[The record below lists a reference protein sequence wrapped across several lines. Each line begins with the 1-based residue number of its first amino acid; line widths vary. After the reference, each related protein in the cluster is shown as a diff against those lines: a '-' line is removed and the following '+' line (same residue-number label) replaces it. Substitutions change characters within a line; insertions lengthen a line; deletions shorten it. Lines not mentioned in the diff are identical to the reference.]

1 MKIHRVSSEW
11 GGKSPYLS
19 SNDMRKIVFIVTVA
33 LFLLRPAG
41 RATDVVHDPIH
52 TTLNVLQQTIGQI
65 KEAAYHSQDVLKYTE
80 MINRQIRQINQLT
93 TMINQNVEE
102 LNRLGNP
109 ETYTNM
115 LGLNELFREVNR
127 IQSGVGQTID
137 NFRATANGIAA
148 LKETGDGLY
157 QDLSLLPD
165 RFGQNVLY
173 DLESFKKFGVVQ
185 DMYAAYNNEINL
197 ANGSMARLQSEKED
211 TLRQLNTAGSLVET
225 QKWKGKLEAIQG
237 TIDNVTSRV
246 TAAGQQILVQEAVN
260 RSDEARRAEAYRQ
273 MKSQEMATET
283 QYLRDVGFRL
293 LGPGGGN

>member
-1 MKIHRVSSEW
+1 
-11 GGKSPYLS
+11 
-19 SNDMRKIVFIVTVA
+19 MRKIVFIVTLVLC
-33 LFLLRPAG
+33 LFRSAG
-41 RATDVVHDPIH
+41 RATEVVHDPVH

-65 KEAAYHSQDVLKYTE
+65 KDATYHSQDMLKYTE
-80 MINRQIRQINQLT
+80 MINRQIQQINQLT
-93 TMINQNVEE
+93 TMINQNVAE
-102 LNRLGNP
+102 LSRLGNP

-115 LGLNELFREVNR
+115 LGLNELFREVSR
-127 IQSGVGQTID
+127 IKSGVGQTID

-148 LKETGDGLY
+148 LKETGEGLY

-165 RFGQNVLY
+165 RFGQSVQY
-173 DLESFKKFGVVQ
+173 DTESFKKFGVVQ
-185 DMYAAYNNEINL
+185 DMYAAYSNEINL
-197 ANGSMARLQSEKED
+197 ANGSVARLQSEKED

-237 TIDNVTSRV
+237 AIDNVTSRV
-246 TAAGQQILVQEAVN
+246 TAVGQKILVQEAVN

-293 LGPGGGN
+293 LGPGAGN

>member
-1 MKIHRVSSEW
+1 
-11 GGKSPYLS
+11 
-19 SNDMRKIVFIVTVA
+19 
-33 LFLLRPAG
+33 
-41 RATDVVHDPIH
+41 
-52 TTLNVLQQTIGQI
+52 
-65 KEAAYHSQDVLKYTE
+65 
-80 MINRQIRQINQLT
+80 
-93 TMINQNVEE
+93 
-102 LNRLGNP
+102 
-109 ETYTNM
+109 
-115 LGLNELFREVNR
+115 
-127 IQSGVGQTID
+127 
-137 NFRATANGIAA
+137 
-148 LKETGDGLY
+148 
-157 QDLSLLPD
+157 
-165 RFGQNVLY
+165 
-173 DLESFKKFGVVQ
+173 LESFKKFGVVQ
-185 DMYAAYNNEINL
+185 DMYAACNNEINL

>member
-1 MKIHRVSSEW
+1 
-11 GGKSPYLS
+11 
-19 SNDMRKIVFIVTVA
+19 MRKIVFIVTLA
-33 LFLLRPAG
+33 LCLFRSAG
-41 RATDVVHDPIH
+41 RATEVVHDPVH

-65 KEAAYHSQDVLKYTE
+65 KDASYHSQDMLKYTE
-80 MINRQIRQINQLT
+80 MINRQIQQINHLT
-93 TMINQNVEE
+93 TMINQNVAE

-115 LGLNELFREVNR
+115 LGLNELFKEVNR
-127 IQSGVGQTID
+127 IKSGVGQTID
-137 NFRATANGIAA
+137 NFQATANGIAA
-148 LKETGDGLY
+148 LKETGEGLY

-165 RFGQNVLY
+165 RFGQSVQY
-173 DLESFKKFGVVQ
+173 DAESFKKFGVVQ
-185 DMYAAYNNEINL
+185 DMYAAYSNEINL

-237 TIDNVTSRV
+237 AIDNVSSRV
-246 TAAGQQILVQEAVN
+246 TAAGQKILVQEAVN

-293 LGPGGGN
+293 LGPGVGN

>member
-1 MKIHRVSSEW
+1 
-11 GGKSPYLS
+11 
-19 SNDMRKIVFIVTVA
+19 MRKIVFTVTMA
-33 LFLLRPAG
+33 LCLFRSTG
-41 RATDVVHDPIH
+41 RATEVVHDPVH

-65 KEAAYHSQDVLKYTE
+65 KDATYHSQDMWKYTE
-80 MINRQIRQINQLT
+80 MINRQIQQINQLT
-93 TMINQNVEE
+93 TMINQNVAE

-127 IQSGVGQTID
+127 IKSGVGQTID

-148 LKETGDGLY
+148 LKETGEGLY

-165 RFGQNVLY
+165 RFGQSVQY
-173 DLESFKKFGVVQ
+173 DAESFKKLGVVQ
-185 DMYAAYNNEINL
+185 DMYAAYSNEINS
-197 ANGSMARLQSEKED
+197 ANGSMARLQSQKED

-237 TIDNVTSRV
+237 AIDNVTSRV
-246 TAAGQQILVQEAVN
+246 TAAAQKILVQEAVN

-293 LGPGGGN
+293 LGPGTGN